1 MKDLQIEKK
10 KKRILLKNQKGT
22 YIYWTINRKK
32 LNKTQRSSRE
42 LSEAQWNSRKVKAV
56 KGAQGANQ
64 GSWSNP
70 SNQGVDKVK
79 CSRKQS
85 SN

>member
-10 KKRILLKNQKGT
+10 KNIIEKLKR

-64 GSWSNP
+64 GS
-70 SNQGVDKVK
+70 
-79 CSRKQS
+79 
-85 SN
+85 